1 MKAGPPLRILFAGGG
16 TGGHLFPGIALAETF
31 MARNPENRVLF
42 VGPGKP
48 MERDALAAAGFG
60 SRTIDVEGLKRR
72 GPANQVRALAK
83 LPPAVAAS
91 ARILREFRPHLILG
105 LGGYTAGPVAVAAR
119 LAAIPVALHEQNMLP
134 GITNRL
140 LAPLAKRIYVSFDQ
154 TRIAETYADRVRVF
168 GNPVRREIM
177 EEGQRDRGTEGQRK
191 NGCSFTVAV
200 LGGSQGAHAVNMAMI
215 DAAGLIKE
223 RERIRVIHQT
233 GPNDA
238 EAVTD
243 AYRAGGIPADV
254 RPFFRDM
261 APVYAA
267 ADLIICRAGATT
279 VAEVTALGKPALFIP
294 FPFAADDHQVLNAK
308 GPAEAGGAEL
318 IPQKDATGRRL
329 ADRIGFYAD
338 HPEALHRM
346 ARRSRRFG
354 NPDAARRIVSDICDM
369 LGRGERSEVMGQR

>member
-1 MKAGPPLRILFAGGG
+1 MKTDAPLRILFAGGG

-31 MARNPENRVLF
+31 TARNPENRVLF

-48 MERDALAAAGFG
+48 MEREALAAAGFD
-60 SRTIDVEGLKRR
+60 SRTIDVEGFKRR
-72 GPANQVRALAK
+72 GPVNQIRALAK
-83 LPPAVAAS
+83 LPLAVAAS
-91 ARILREFRPHLILG
+91 KRILNEFRPHLILG
-105 LGGYTAGPVAVAAR
+105 LGGYSAGPVAVAAR
-119 LAAIPVALHEQNMLP
+119 LAAIPVVLHEQNMLP

-140 LAPLAKRIYVSFDQ
+140 LAPLAERIYVSFDR
-154 TRIAETYADRVRVF
+154 TRIAKKYADRVRVF

-177 EEGQRDRGTEGQRK
+177 AEGERDKGTEGQRK
-191 NGCSFTVAV
+191 NGCAFTVAV

-215 DAAGLIKE
+215 EAAGLLKD

-238 EAVTD
+238 DAVAD
-243 AYRAGGIPADV
+243 AYHGKGISADV

-279 VAEVTALGKPALFIP
+279 VAEVTALGKPAIFIP
-294 FPFAADDHQVLNAK
+294 FPFAADDHQFLNAQ

-318 IPQKDATGRRL
+318 IRQERATGHVL
-329 ADRIGFYAD
+329 ADRIDHYAD
-338 HPEALHRM
+338 HPDALRLM
-346 ARRSRRFG
+346 AERSRRFG
-354 NPDAARRIVSDICDM
+354 QPDAARRIVADIYQL
-369 LGRGERSEVMGQR
+369 LGDV